1 MKLNSQKNEKGII
14 IDMIEQANNNID
26 LELECIISD
35 NHQHSFNQVNYQQFV
50 NVIKRIKN
58 MKNLESGRTI
68 NKLNISFPLDSKFKD
83 IRVVIVGY
91 QAISNYC
98 NHEKIST
105 ILNNVVFESKKLRNT
120 KNNKLS
126 IIDYGLKFNL
136 KKENKLDKDE
146 SIVAELIREW
156 DKIPKT
162 FRYKKTF
169 IFKDLGNN
177 YSIDVSIVKSSA
189 QSDQYLTVE
198 EIENRKLVKKV
209 IKPKS
214 VVSPFSDWWSM
225 ISKNKNEKVLVQN
238 LDLMYKNIEDSR
250 VFTNKPIY
258 EVEVEYIKNK
268 NPKFVIP
275 KFDKLQAKRE
285 YLNQEFQEYFKMIG
299 MIVQSIQDSFFIMS
313 YNEKQVFIS
322 KYLKMLKNILR
333 DNKSSRTSNTKNMKP
348 LRLNQNRLFFGPLA
362 VDLTP
367 DKLGHLDA
375 DKLTDDEVVTNNNIK
390 INYLVTDKA
399 DGERNLLIIN
409 DDGECYAINRES
421 HIKKLGL
428 TMPGYANSIF
438 DTELIHRNIN
448 GRYCNNIY
456 LFDSY
461 VVKGEFTMLTAFNW
475 NKDGGRH
482 SHLKKIEKYFSNG
495 GDIVQENKNLPL
507 LLFIKNY
514 LPSDSPNTIKKNQD
528 SPQIFKSCKELLS
541 KMNKKYCGLLDEG
554 HLFSYPTDGLVFI
567 PNNLGV
573 FQHYQNDEM
582 DNVFVSKRWDMNYK
596 WKASH
601 HLTIDLKVVFGKKL
615 SDRTMNYVYLN
626 NKKYLQSDL
635 YCKVYHR
642 SDNNQL
648 NYHLLNQGL
657 KLEFIPED
665 YKFNPSFPFN
675 GIIEEGELIN
685 TTHQCYLEVDVENNI
700 KCTNGDIIVNDG
712 TVEFEYDLDAEVPE
726 LRWRPI
732 RNRPDKNPNGFNT
745 GSDVWRLIHNP
756 ISTEMICGEPLDD
769 SISNAIYYSNN
780 SFVEFKTNPLK
791 KFNNFVKDYLIER
804 GLNNLNK
811 PFVMDMACGKM
822 GDFFKYVKNDVN
834 VLVGLDI
841 NGDNLHNKKDGAA
854 TRIINNIHSSPKISK
869 LAQKTLLLQAD
880 ISKSISNGEAAADLQ
895 NRYYLD
901 VLYGRLKPKNN
912 KLMKMVNL
920 GLEGF
925 HLVTCMYAIHYLF
938 KSNDTLDEFLLNVS
952 QNLRDQGY
960 FIGTCMDGP
969 EIVKAFKGK
978 DLIYGEVDNKTIY
991 TINKVED
998 VEYDTLTVGNSV
1010 KVYFETFNESVEE
1023 YLVDIEYLVEKAK
1036 NYDLKLIESNL
1047 FLEEPGN
1054 LLNQYEVDNND
1065 NANLVKKNKDLE
1077 QWASWN
1083 RYFIF
1088 QKVNN
1093 LNND

>member
-14 IDMIEQANNNID
+14 LDMIEQSNNNID

-35 NHQHSFNQVNYQQFV
+35 NHHHSFNQVKYQQFV
-50 NVIKRIKN
+50 NIIKRIKN
-58 MKNLESGRTI
+58 MKNYESGRTV

-83 IRVVIVGY
+83 IRAVIVGY

-105 ILNNVVFESKKLRNT
+105 IINNVVFESKKLRSI

-126 IIDYGLKFNL
+126 ITDYGLKFNL
-136 KKENKLDKDE
+136 KKESKLDKEE
-146 SIVAELIREW
+146 SIVVELIREW

-169 IFKDLGNN
+169 IFKETNNN
-177 YSIDVSIVKSSA
+177 YSIDLSIVKSSA

-198 EIENRKLVKKV
+198 EIEKRKLLKKV
-209 IKPKS
+209 IKPRS
-214 VVSPFSDWWSM
+214 VVSSFSDWWSM
-225 ISKNKNEKVLVQN
+225 IAKNKEEKVLVQN
-238 LDLMYKNIEDSR
+238 LDLMYKNIEESR

-258 EVEVEYIKNK
+258 EVEIEYIKNK
-268 NPKFVIP
+268 NPSFNPP
-275 KFDKLQAKRE
+275 KFDRIQLKKD
-285 YLNQEFQEYFKMIG
+285 YLNKEFQEFFKNIG
-299 MIVQSIQDSFFIMS
+299 VVVQSIQNSFFIMS
-313 YNEKQVFIS
+313 YTEKQHFIN
-322 KYLKMLKNILR
+322 KYLKMLKNILK
-333 DNKSSRTSNTKNMKP
+333 DNKSSRRTSTRNMNP
-348 LRLNQNRLFFGPLA
+348 LKLTPNRLFFGPLA
-362 VDLTP
+362 VDLTQ
-367 DKLGHLDA
+367 DKLGFFDA
-375 DKLTDDEVVTNNNIK
+375 DKLTDDQIITNNNIK

-409 DDGECYAINRES
+409 DEGECYSINRES

-428 TMPGYANSIF
+428 FMPEYANSVF
-438 DTELIHRNIN
+438 DTELINRNIN
-448 GRYCNNIY
+448 GKFCNNIY

-461 VVKGEFTMLTAFNW
+461 VVKGEFIMTMPFNW

-482 SHLKKIEKYFSNG
+482 IHLKKVEKYFKSG
-495 GDIVQENKNLPL
+495 GNIIQENKNLPL
-507 LLFIKNY
+507 LVYIKNY

-554 HLFSYPTDGLVFI
+554 HLFSYTTDGLVFI

-573 FQHYQNDEM
+573 FQYHQDDEV
-582 DNVFVSKRWDMNYK
+582 NNIFVSKRWDMNYK

-601 HLTIDLKVVFGKKL
+601 HLTVDLKVQFGKKL
-615 SDRTMNYVYLN
+615 STNTMNYVYLN

-657 KLEFIPED
+657 KLDFIPED
-665 YKFNPSFPFN
+665 FKFNPSLPFN
-675 GIIEEGELIN
+675 GVIEDGELIN
-685 TTHQCYLEVDVENNI
+685 TIHQCYLEVDVENNI
-700 KCTNGDIIVNDG
+700 KCSNGDIIVNDG
-712 TVEFEYDLDAEVPE
+712 TVEFEYNLEIEEPE
-726 LRWRPI
+726 LRWKPI

-745 GSDVWRLIHNP
+745 ASDIWRLIHYP
-756 ISTEMICGEPLDD
+756 ITTEMICGSPLDD
-769 SISNAIYYSNN
+769 SITDSIYYSNN
-780 SFVEFKTNPLK
+780 NHTEFKTTPLK

-804 GLNNLNK
+804 GLNNMNK
-811 PFVMDMACGKM
+811 TYVLDMACGKM
-822 GDFFKYVKNDVN
+822 GDFFKYVKNDVH

-841 NGDNLHNKKDGAA
+841 NGDNLHNKHDGAA
-854 TRIINNIHSSPKISK
+854 TRIMNNMHSSPKIGK
-869 LAQKTLLLQAD
+869 LAGKTLVLQAD
-880 ISKSISNGEAAADLQ
+880 VSKSISNGDAAIGLQ

-901 VLYGRLKPKNN
+901 VIYGRLKPKNN
-912 KLMKMVNL
+912 KLLKMVNL

-925 HLVTCMYAIHYLF
+925 HMVTCMYAIHYMF
-938 KSNDTLDEFLLNVS
+938 RNEEYLDQFLLNVS

-969 EIVKAFKGK
+969 SIVKSFKGK
-978 DLIYGEVDNKTIY
+978 EQIYGEVDGKTIY
-991 TINKVED
+991 TINKMVD
-998 VEYDTLTVGNSV
+998 MEYNNITVGNSV
-1010 KVYFETFNESVEE
+1010 EVYFETFNESVEE
-1023 YLVDIEYLVEKAK
+1023 YLVDISYLAERAK

-1054 LLNQYEVDNND
+1054 LLNQYEVDFGE
-1065 NANLVKKNKDLE
+1065 NAGLVKKNKDLE
-1077 QWASWN
+1077 TWASWN

-1093 LNND
+1093 LNE